1 MGFSDLGC
9 YGSEIETPH
18 LDKLAA
24 NGLRF
29 SQFYNTAKCHS
40 SRISLLTSQYYLPAG
55 NNSLKNSVTAA
66 EVLNTAGYHTMMSGK
81 WHLDNEPT
89 DFGFQRYFG
98 HLSGATDFY
107 SGDDTF
113 RLNGKPWKV
122 PSEGFYTTV
131 TKVDFAID
139 FLNEAKNIDKPW
151 YMYLSLNAPHA
162 PIQPLNED
170 YEKFKG
176 KYDAGWD
183 ILRDQRM
190 KKQTELGIFKNPVKA
205 SPRPNHIPAWEDLSP
220 EWQASES
227 KRLAA
232 LSAMIYRIDLEVGR
246 LVKHIEESGDLDN
259 TMILFVSDNGACP
272 FGKNPLHADADHK
285 PFSAKHKW
293 RDSSGPAWMRN
304 APFKFYKQ
312 NQHEGGIST
321 PAILHWPAGLKTAKG
336 SIDHTPTH
344 LIDVLPTMI
353 EMGNATY
360 PKEWPGRKLNP
371 MTGESFLPILEGG
384 KVERKKPIHF
394 WYTTNRALRDGK
406 WKISSLNDSPWE
418 LYDMDADRSETNNL
432 AKSNPELTKRMAE
445 QWNSIAAENYA
456 KKSAFTAQNDL
467 DNTQYFNK
475 RWTDYSKSISDFNTK
490 VAKKSKK

>member
-1 MGFSDLGC
+1 MKYLFLLTLSLLLCPPLFSKDDSRPNFLIILVDDMGFSDLGC

-55 NNSLKNSVTAA
+55 NNSLKNSVTAT

-205 SPRPNHIPAWEDLSP
+205 SLDLI
-220 EWQASES
+220 
-227 KRLAA
+227 
-232 LSAMIYRIDLEVGR
+232 IYPLGRI
-246 LVKHIEESGDLDN
+246 
-259 TMILFVSDNGACP
+259 
-272 FGKNPLHADADHK
+272 
-285 PFSAKHKW
+285 
-293 RDSSGPAWMRN
+293 
-304 APFKFYKQ
+304 
-312 NQHEGGIST
+312 
-321 PAILHWPAGLKTAKG
+321 
-336 SIDHTPTH
+336 
-344 LIDVLPTMI
+344 
-353 EMGNATY
+353 
-360 PKEWPGRKLNP
+360 
-371 MTGESFLPILEGG
+371 
-384 KVERKKPIHF
+384 
-394 WYTTNRALRDGK
+394 
-406 WKISSLNDSPWE
+406 
-418 LYDMDADRSETNNL
+418 
-432 AKSNPELTKRMAE
+432 
-445 QWNSIAAENYA
+445 
-456 KKSAFTAQNDL
+456 
-467 DNTQYFNK
+467 
-475 RWTDYSKSISDFNTK
+475 
-490 VAKKSKK
+490 